1 MAKALDP
8 KSRDISIE
16 GLMKGPEG
24 SIQTLVLATKKFQT
38 FVLNFLSRKKI
49 GTCSKIFADV
59 MIYFEKQ
66 KQNRP
71 QSGETDTQ
79 STRPL

>member
-38 FVLNFLSRKKI
+38 FVLNFLSRKEI

-59 MIYFEKQ
+59 MAAEV
-66 KQNRP
+66 P
-71 QSGETDTQ
+71 MV
-79 STRPL
+79 

>member
-16 GLMKGPEG
+16 GLMKGPER

-49 GTCSKIFADV
+49 GTCSKIFPDV
-59 MIYFEKQ
+59 MAAMLCCCDAMMLQ
-66 KQNRP
+66 
-71 QSGETDTQ
+71 GCDAVM
-79 STRPL
+79 L